1 MHVGLFIF
9 GNVLIQI
16 DHGALPACFA
26 QVQKAL
32 EIDEFKFGLLGS
44 TVYIGNAVG
53 AAASAYFFQASD
65 KVQYTLAGST
75 MLNAVV
81 LFAFCLNTNFYLAIL
96 HRFLTGFLQIF
107 ICIFGP
113 VWVDRFAPESQK
125 SVVLT
130 LLLLGPPLGIVGG
143 YGLAYACIKHS
154 TWRTAYYIQ
163 LVLAIPIAFGF
174 LAFSSDYTDVQKA
187 IRHQEACRNRIR
199 GSQPGETDA
208 DELFGSI
215 EEYQKNRKDSFG
227 SALNTQFYGEL
238 KLLLTN
244 RLFCGIC
251 IALAGIYF
259 ILTGI

>member
-1 MHVGLFIF
+1 
-9 GNVLIQI
+9 
-16 DHGALPACFA
+16 
-26 QVQKAL
+26 
-32 EIDEFKFGLLGS
+32 
-44 TVYIGNAVG
+44 
-53 AAASAYFFQASD
+53 
-65 KVQYTLAGST
+65 

-81 LFAFCLNTNFYLAIL
+81 LFAFCLNTNFYLAIV

-125 SVVLT
+125 SIFLT
-130 LLLLGPPLGIVGG
+130 LLLLGPPLGIVTG

-187 IRHQEACRNRIR
+187 IKHQEACMNRFR
-199 GSQPGETDA
+199 DTSSGETDA

-215 EEYQKNRKDSFG
+215 EEYQKNRKNSFG
-227 SALNTQFYGEL
+227 PALNTQFYGEL
-238 KLLLTN
+238 KLLL
-244 RLFCGIC
+244 
-251 IALAGIYF
+251 
-259 ILTGI
+259 